1 MFYGQVLQNY
11 KSGSEM
17 HLMEELDK
25 CLADGMDGYLLHA
38 WILHARRYAST
49 GTSYGHVSICVCHKL
64 EFCRNGWTNRSG
76 FGMRASSTHPTLDTF
91 SIW

>member
-1 MFYGQVLQNY
+1 LLVFFAMFYGQVLQNY

-38 WILHARRYAST
+38 
-49 GTSYGHVSICVCHKL
+49 
-64 EFCRNGWTNRSG
+64 
-76 FGMRASSTHPTLDTF
+76 
-91 SIW
+91 

>member
-25 CLADGMDGYLLHA
+25 CLADGMDGYLLNA
-38 WILHARRYAST
+38 
-49 GTSYGHVSICVCHKL
+49 
-64 EFCRNGWTNRSG
+64 
-76 FGMRASSTHPTLDTF
+76 
-91 SIW
+91 